1 MKNIFKKS
9 LFVFSTALLL
19 TACGQNEKP
28 KEMYCGLGMSAFEV
42 MDAKSMAANFKYT
55 EKDKVL
61 LTMVTDEVK
70 SVAGDKPTEV
80 YFFNSDDT
88 FLGIY
93 VVAPDDKALVEKIS
107 CALLQSS
114 SAGLPETR
122 KIVFYTN
129 QSNNLVAAV
138 KTKPKA

>member
-1 MKNIFKKS
+1 MKNSVIKS
-9 LFVFSTALLL
+9 LYIFSAALLL
-19 TACGQNEKP
+19 SACGQNEKP

-42 MDAKSMAANFKYT
+42 IDAKSMAANFKYT
-55 EKDKVL
+55 DSDKAL
-61 LTMVTDEVK
+61 LAVVTDEVT

-80 YFFNSDDT
+80 YFFNRDDK
-88 FLGIY
+88 FIGIY

-114 SAGLPETR
+114 SAALPETR